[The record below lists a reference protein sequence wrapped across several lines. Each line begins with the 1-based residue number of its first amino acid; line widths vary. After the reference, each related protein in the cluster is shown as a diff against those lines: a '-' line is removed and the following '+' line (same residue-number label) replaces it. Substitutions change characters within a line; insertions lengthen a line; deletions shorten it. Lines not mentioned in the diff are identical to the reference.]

1 MKIAIAGGTGQAGAQ
16 AALAAGERGHEV
28 IVLARS
34 EGIDLVSGSGAA
46 AALDGVDAVIDASGV
61 RPGDDPVAFHEAVVR
76 SLAGAKPPRIV
87 VLSIVNCDRAGDYPL
102 YRGKLAQERAVEG
115 SGVPFTI
122 ARTTQFHEFAAQV
135 WRRGARGP
143 LHFSPRMRT
152 RPVAVREVGARLV
165 DLAEA
170 APVGR
175 AADLGGPCEESLVEM
190 VRGYA
195 RASGAGR
202 LVIPINLGGA
212 FGRAQRDG
220 SLLPEPD
227 ALRGT
232 ETFAEWLV
240 RVAAAAGR
248 RGAGGEDRGRSDEPR

>member
-16 AALAAGERGHEV
+16 AALVARERGHEV

-34 EGIDLVSGSGAA
+34 EGVDLVSGAGAA
-46 AALDGVDAVIDASGV
+46 AALEGVDAIIDASGV

-76 SLAGAKPPRIV
+76 TLVGERPPHLV

-102 YRGKLAQERAVEG
+102 YVGKLAQERTAEA
-115 SGVPFTI
+115 SGIPLTI
-122 ARTTQFHEFAAQV
+122 ARTTQFHEFAAQM
-135 WRRGARGP
+135 WRIGARGP

-152 RPVAVREVGARLV
+152 QPVAVREVGAHLV

-170 APVGR
+170 QPVGR
-175 AADLGGPCEESLVEM
+175 AADLGGPREESLVEM
-190 VRGYA
+190 VRRYA

-202 LVIPINLGGA
+202 FVIPINLGGA

-220 SLLPEPD
+220 SLLPGPD
-227 ALRGT
+227 ALQGSQ
-232 ETFAEWLV
+232 TFDEW
-240 RVAAAAGR
+240 VARISRA
-248 RGAGGEDRGRSDEPR
+248 